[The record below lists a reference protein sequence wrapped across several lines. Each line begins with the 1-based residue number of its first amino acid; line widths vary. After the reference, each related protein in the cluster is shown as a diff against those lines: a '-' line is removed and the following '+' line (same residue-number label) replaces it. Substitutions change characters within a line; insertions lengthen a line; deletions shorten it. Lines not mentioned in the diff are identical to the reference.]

1 MRKVEKLTMYQNLLL
16 KIRLALQTNKQLR
29 RIKVLQMRVNQKV
42 MKQLQMMHKMMPLV
56 INNLSHKMLKAQTP
70 QKITLKRMEIKK
82 QTLDHRPIPHLKV
95 VPMAQT

>member
-1 MRKVEKLTMYQNLLL
+1 
-16 KIRLALQTNKQLR
+16 
-29 RIKVLQMRVNQKV
+29 MRVNQKV

-82 QTLDHRPIPHLKV
+82 QTLDHRLILHPKM
-95 VPMAQT
+95 VPMAQM